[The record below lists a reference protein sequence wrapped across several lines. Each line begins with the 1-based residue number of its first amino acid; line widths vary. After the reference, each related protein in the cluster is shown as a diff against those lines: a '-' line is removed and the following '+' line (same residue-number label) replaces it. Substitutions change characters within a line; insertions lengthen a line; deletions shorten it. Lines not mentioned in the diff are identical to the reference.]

1 MSHFLELRKRL
12 LKIGLF
18 FLILFVL
25 FFYFSNPLFQCLVS
39 PLQRI
44 LPLNETIVAIG
55 VTSPVVTPLQLAFN
69 VALLC
74 VIPYI
79 LFHIWR
85 FISPGLY
92 RSEQAGIAG
101 FFVVSL
107 GLFIAGVLFC
117 YYGVLPFMFHLFS
130 MMRPP
135 NVRFLPDIASTV
147 SFILQ
152 MLIIF
157 GLCFQLPLICVV
169 LARMNVL
176 SLEKLSQIRPYVIV
190 LAFIAGM
197 LLTPPDVFSQ
207 ITLAVPLCLLFESG
221 LLFLRFKHWRSIHF

>member
-1 MSHFLELRKRL
+1 MSAMLIHILEIRRRVMHIALVFLS
-12 LKIGLF
+12 F
-18 FLILFVL
+18 FLFL
-25 FFYFSNPLFQCLVS
+25 YYYSNNLFQFLVS

-44 LPLNETIVAIG
+44 LPPDEAITAIG
-55 VTSPVVTPLQLAFN
+55 VISPVVTPLQLALN

-85 FISPGLY
+85 FVSPGLY
-92 RSEQAGIAG
+92 CSERAGMGWAFI
-101 FFVVSL
+101 VSL
-107 GLFIAGVLFC
+107 CLFIAGVLFC

-135 NVRFLPDIASTV
+135 NVRFLPDMASTI
-147 SFILQ
+147 SFILH

-157 GLCFQLPLICVV
+157 GLCFQLPLICVMLV
-169 LARMNVL
+169 RTNVL
-176 SLEKLSQIRPYVIV
+176 SLERLYQARPYVIV
-190 LAFIAGM
+190 LAFIVGM

-207 ITLAVPLCLLFESG
+207 ITLAVPLCLLFEMG
-221 LLFLRFKHWRSIHF
+221 LLFLRLRRIS